1 MTFCKKCVKKLD
13 TLATVYY
20 KQSSYF
26 QSLKVYWEAWGHS
39 VKMERKKTIR
49 SLSLYSPGR
58 RYKGE
63 RWFLSKFFYQLL
75 YCTNFVVNKKTK
87 NIYFQDITNS

>member
-1 MTFCKKCVKKLD
+1 MTFCKNCVKKLD

-39 VKMERKKTIR
+39 VKMEKKNQFVHFHCTAREEDIKV
-49 SLSLYSPGR
+49 
-58 RYKGE
+58 KGG
-63 RWFLSKFFYQLL
+63 F
-75 YCTNFVVNKKTK
+75 
-87 NIYFQDITNS
+87 